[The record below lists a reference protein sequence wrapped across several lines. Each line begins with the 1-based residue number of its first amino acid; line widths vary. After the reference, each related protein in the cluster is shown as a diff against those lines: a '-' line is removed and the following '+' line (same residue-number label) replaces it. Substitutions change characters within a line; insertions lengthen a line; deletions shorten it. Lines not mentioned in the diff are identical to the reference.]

1 MNLFMPY
8 KSVVNSVRALDDRRL
23 VKQILECKVLLDI
36 ALGKKSGYANHP
48 VSVHYKEHPNF
59 LRDYALAAC
68 SEYSHRFGKVHT
80 YQDEFYRTLTLIE
93 KDVPVLYAAGSK
105 GSANCVRDTS
115 EKVYEMFQQKLI
127 EKWDN
132 DRVPPKW
139 TNREKPEFYKEK
151 TK

>member
-8 KSVVNSVRALDDRRL
+8 KSVVKSVRALDDRRL
-23 VKQILECKVLLDI
+23 IKQILECKVLLDI

-48 VSVHYKEHPNF
+48 VSVHYKDHADF
-59 LRDYALAAC
+59 LRFYGLFAC
-68 SEYSHRFGKVHT
+68 IEYKIRFNQSHR
-80 YQDEFYRTLTLIE
+80 YEDEFCVHYRE
-93 KDVPVLYAAGSK
+93 KNVPVLYAAGSK

-132 DRVPPKW
+132 DKVPPKW
-139 TNREKPEFYKEK
+139 TNRERPEFYKEK